1 MSELADLLERF
12 RRGAELVA
20 VATTGAAGPVL
31 DFRPAEGKWG
41 VRTIVCHLA
50 DTEVVLSMRLRQV
63 IAEDNPVMPAI
74 EQDAWAERL
83 DYQHRKLSQALDT
96 FRRTRAENY
105 ELLKHLPEETFAR
118 TGQHSKRGTIT
129 LLDLLRIF
137 AEHPEKHVQQIH
149 AARAAFKEFKAT
161 QAASAPIAP
170 TNPATPATSA

>member
-31 DFRPAEGKWG
+31 DFQPAEGKWG

-50 DTEVVLSMRLRQV
+50 DTEIVAAMRLRQI
-63 IAEDNPVMPAI
+63 IAEDNPLIPAFD
-74 EQDAWAERL
+74 QDAWADRL
-83 DYQHRKLSQALDT
+83 DYSRRKLSPAIET

-105 ELLKHLPEETFAR
+105 ELLKDLPETAFAR
-118 TGQHSKRGTIT
+118 TGQHTQRGTIT

-137 AEHPEKHVQQIH
+137 AEHPEKHVQQIQ
-149 AARAAFKEFKAT
+149 AARAAYKEFKAA
-161 QAASAPIAP
+161 QAAPS
-170 TNPATPATSA
+170 TPV

>member
-31 DFRPAEGKWG
+31 DFRPAEGKWS

-50 DTEVVLSMRLRQV
+50 DTEEVLSMRLRQV
-63 IAEDNPVMPAI
+63 IAEDNPALPAI
-74 EQDAWAERL
+74 DQDAWAERL
-83 DYQHRKLSQALDT
+83 DYSRRKLSQALDT

-105 ELLKHLPEETFAR
+105 DLLKDLPQETFAR
-118 TGQHSKRGTIT
+118 TGRHSERGTIT

-137 AEHPEKHVQQIH
+137 AGHPEKHVQQIQ
-149 AARAAFKEFKAT
+149 AARAAYKEFKAA
-161 QAASAPIAP
+161 QAPAAS
-170 TNPATPATSA
+170 TTPVA

>member
-1 MSELADLLERF
+1 MSELANLLERF

-50 DTEVVLSMRLRQV
+50 DTEIVLTMRLRQ
-63 IAEDNPVMPAI
+63 ILAEENPLMPAI
-74 EQDAWAERL
+74 DQDAWADRL
-83 DYQHRKLSQALDT
+83 DYGKRKLSPALET

-105 ELLKHLPEETFAR
+105 ELLRDLPEEAFAR
-118 TGQHSKRGTIT
+118 TGQHTKRGTMT

-137 AEHPEKHVQQIH
+137 AEHAEKHVQQIQ
-149 AARAAFKEFKAT
+149 AARAAFKNRG
-161 QAASAPIAP
+161 Q
-170 TNPATPATSA
+170 

>member
-31 DFRPAEGKWG
+31 DFQPVPGKWG

-50 DTEVVLSMRLRQV
+50 DTETVLAMRLRQI
-63 IAEDNPVMPAI
+63 IAEDNPLLPVI
-74 EQDAWAERL
+74 DQDAWAERL
-83 DYQHRKLSQALDT
+83 DYSKRKLSPALEG

-105 ELLKHLPEETFAR
+105 ELLKDLPDEVFAR

-129 LLDLLRIF
+129 LLELLRIF
-137 AEHPEKHVQQIH
+137 AEHAEKHVQQIQ
-149 AARAAFKEFKAT
+149 AARAAYKEFKAA
-161 QAASAPIAP
+161 QAVPS
-170 TNPATPATSA
+170 TPA